1 TGLGALG
8 QHRVDRGNGDVGGTN
23 RPDIKAGEDVLPQR
37 VEDAGDN
44 FGDVEN
50 FAGDLADHDVCVVV
64 LCHRCQRVAFLN
76 ACLTQDVQVNGD
88 ALDGQT
94 GKIVRQQI
102 KIFAVERNDRDVVS
116 QLAQGI
122 RQVGADLSTADNQYV
137 HKKTPLQ
144 A

>member
-1 TGLGALG
+1 MLVG
-8 QHRVDRGNGDVGGTN
+8 QTDWISKREKMSSRSGSKM
-23 RPDIKAGEDVLPQR
+23 R
-37 VEDAGDN
+37 GDN

-50 FAGDLADHDVCVVV
+50 FAGDLATMMFVFVV
-64 LCHRCQRVAFLN
+64 LCHRRQRVAFLN

-122 RQVGADLSTADNQYV
+122 RQVGGRPFHSR
-137 HKKTPLQ
+137 
-144 A
+144 